1 MSAPL
6 VRAVVVNWNGET
18 FLGAC
23 LDSLVAQDLPEGA
36 LEIVVVDNDSQ
47 DGSVELLRRDYPQV
61 QVVQNHRNEG
71 FAGGV
76 NAGLVDLAAP
86 YVALLNNDARLE
98 PEALHRMVDVLEGP
112 GASDVGAVTALILL
126 DDDRAGDR
134 TLVNS
139 TGNVVRRSCS
149 ATDRDWLVPLD
160 ELDAPAEVFGFCGGA
175 AVLRTAALDDVGV
188 FDESL
193 FLYYED
199 TDLSWRLRAGGW
211 TIRYE
216 RSAVAWH
223 QHSKSSDSA
232 SALFRYHNNRN
243 ALLVFSRYAPR
254 ACRRSRFRPPGR
266 SALLARGA
274 QGRAHDPRACA
285 GTRARRRLQGGRP
298 STGCG
303 PGSTTQARSPRRPL
317 RPGQMT
323 DRGDALAEEP
333 GPLGHSTFGGTAQW
347 CP

>member
-61 QVVQNHRNEG
+61 QVLQNHRNEG

-98 PEALHRMVDVLEGP
+98 PEALRRMVDVLEGP

-243 ALLVFSRYAPR
+243 ALLVFSRYAPVPVVALGFARQAAALFWHAVRRVEPTTLVR
-254 ACRRSRFRPPGR
+254 ARARALVDASRAVGR
-266 SALLARGA
+266 QRAAGRG
-274 QGRAHDPRACA
+274 
-285 GTRARRRLQGGRP
+285 ARRRLAALGDLFAPGR
-298 STGCG
+298 
-303 PGSTTQARSPRRPL
+303 
-317 RPGQMT
+317 
-323 DRGDALAEEP
+323 
-333 GPLGHSTFGGTAQW
+333 
-347 CP
+347 